1 MISIVMSAYNA
12 QKTIEKA
19 INSCLNQSYK
29 DIEVIIVN
37 DCSTDNTKQIVEY
50 LASKDSRVRLI
61 NHEVNKGAGLARR
74 TGIENIRG
82 EYMTFL
88 DSDDYLKK
96 NCLKKLYDALIKY
109 NVDIVAPGFIVTD
122 DKYNVIGERIP
133 DKKVL
138 KGVDKF
144 KPNKDDTKRFMNPML
159 IKSSLWDNV
168 TYSHRIFLEDTP
180 TLVRILHYADSILTL
195 DYAGYYYV
203 QNPTSLIRSSNTLKY
218 IIFKTLSVKDTI
230 IFFNS
235 VGTYMSN
242 KAFIEEYSKLLEL
255 EIEDEEYELYKD
267 ELDELYDYFQS
278 ITNT

>member
-1 MISIVMSAYNA
+1 MSAYNA

-29 DIEVIIVN
+29 DIEVIVVN
-37 DCSTDNTKQIVEY
+37 DCSTDNTKQIVEN
-50 LASKDSRVRLI
+50 LVNKDSRIRLI

-74 TGIENIRG
+74 TGIESIKG

-88 DSDDYLKK
+88 DSDDYLKEG
-96 NCLKKLYDALIKY
+96 CLEKLFNALIKY
-109 NVDIVAPGFIVTD
+109 NVDIVTPGFIITD
-122 DKYNVIGERIP
+122 DKYKVITKRIP
-133 DKKVL
+133 DRKVL

-168 TYSHRIFLEDTP
+168 TYSHRRFLEDTP
-180 TLVRILHYADSILTL
+180 TLVQILHYADSILTL

-203 QNPTSLIRSSNTLKY
+203 QNPASLIHSSNLLKY
-218 IIFKTLSVKDTI
+218 SIFKTLSVKDTI

-255 EIEDEEYELYKD
+255 DIEEEEYELYKN
-267 ELDELYDYFQS
+267 ELDELYNYYLT
-278 ITNT
+278 ITKQAIVN